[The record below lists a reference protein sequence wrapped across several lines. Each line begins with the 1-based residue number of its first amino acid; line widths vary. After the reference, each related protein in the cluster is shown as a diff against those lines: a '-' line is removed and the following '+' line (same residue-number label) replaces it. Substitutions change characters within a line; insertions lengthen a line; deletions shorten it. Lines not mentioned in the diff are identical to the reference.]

1 MDFQLY
7 SLGAALVFHEIFFPE
22 SSTAMALILAMGT
35 YGAGYVARIVGA
47 FIFGKMGDRI
57 GRKKV
62 LFITITMM
70 GICTTLIGV
79 LPTYAQIGVF
89 APILLVTLRIIQGLG
104 AGAEISGAGTMLAEY
119 APKGK
124 RGIISSFVAMG
135 TNCGTL
141 SATAIWAFM
150 FFILS
155 KEELLAWGWRIPFLA
170 SVVVMVFAIW
180 LRMNLKESPVFE
192 KVNDSNQPTAKPAPA
207 GSMFQ
212 SKSFWLATGLRF
224 GQAGNS
230 GLIQTFLAGYLVQ
243 TLLFNKAIP
252 TDALMISSILGFMTI
267 PFLGWLSDKIG
278 RRIPYIIMNTSAIV
292 LAWPMLS
299 IIVDKS
305 YAPSTIMV
313 ALIVIHNCAV
323 LGLFALENTEHFSD
337 WGYYEVN
344 LIGGEQQIADLQ
356 QQDNLYTVAEMSA
369 DVWTARVVGV
379 VKKALHVQIDGL
391 ETVLAAMCEPQ
402 IAIVSLTITEKGY
415 FHSPATGQLMLDH
428 PMVAADV
435 QNPHQPKTA
444 TGVIVEALARRK
456 AAGLP
461 AFTVMSCDNMPE
473 NGHVMR
479 DVVTS
484 YAQAVDVKLAQWI
497 EDNVTFPSTMVD
509 RIVPA
514 VTEDTLAKIEQ
525 LTGVRD
531 PAGVACEP
539 FRQWVIEDN
548 FVAGRP
554 EWEKAGAELVSDVL
568 PYEEMKLR
576 MLNGSHS
583 FLAYLGYLAGY
594 QHINDCMEDEHYRY
608 AAYGL
613 MLQEQAPTLKVQGVD
628 LQDYANRLIARYSNP
643 ALRHRTWQIAMDGSQ
658 KLPQR
663 MLDSVRWHLA
673 HDSKFD
679 LLALGVAGWMRYV
692 GGVDEQGNPIEISDP
707 LLPVIQKAVQSSAE
721 GKARVQ
727 SLLAIKAIFGDDLP
741 DNSLFTA
748 RVTET
753 YLSLLA
759 HGAKA
764 TVAKYSVK

>member
-1 MDFQLY
+1 MKSILIEKPNQLSIIEREIPTPSAGEVRVKVKLAGICGSDSHIY
-7 SLGAALVFHEIFFPE
+7 RGHNPFAKYPRVIGHEFFGVIDAVGDGVESARVGERVAVDPVVSCGHCYPCSIGKPNVCTTLAVLGVHADGGFSEYAVVPAKNAWKIPEAVADQYAVMIEPFTIAANVTGHGQPTENDTVLV
-22 SSTAMALILAMGT
+22 
-35 YGAGYVARIVGA
+35 YGAGPIGLTIVQVLKGVYNVKNVIVADRIDERLEKAKESGADWAINNSQTPLGENNLAPRIVHLGFGA
-47 FIFGKMGDRI
+47 FHRAHQ
-57 GRKKV
+57 
-62 LFITITMM
+62 
-70 GICTTLIGV
+70 GV
-79 LPTYAQIGVF
+79 YAD
-89 APILLVTLRIIQGLG
+89 IL
-104 AGAEISGAGTMLAEY
+104 A
-119 APKGK
+119 
-124 RGIISSFVAMG
+124 
-135 TNCGTL
+135 
-141 SATAIWAFM
+141 
-150 FFILS
+150 
-155 KEELLAWGWRIPFLA
+155 
-170 SVVVMVFAIW
+170 
-180 LRMNLKESPVFE
+180 
-192 KVNDSNQPTAKPAPA
+192 
-207 GSMFQ
+207 
-212 SKSFWLATGLRF
+212 
-224 GQAGNS
+224 
-230 GLIQTFLAGYLVQ
+230 
-243 TLLFNKAIP
+243 
-252 TDALMISSILGFMTI
+252 
-267 PFLGWLSDKIG
+267 
-278 RRIPYIIMNTSAIV
+278 
-292 LAWPMLS
+292 
-299 IIVDKS
+299 
-305 YAPSTIMV
+305 
-313 ALIVIHNCAV
+313 
-323 LGLFALENTEHFSD
+323 TEHFSD

-369 DVWTARVVGV
+369 DAWTARVVGV

-428 PMVAADV
+428 PMVVADV

-444 TGVIVEALARRK
+444 TGMIVEALARRK

-484 YAQAVDVKLAQWI
+484 YAQAIDVKLAQWI

-539 FRQWVIEDN
+539 FRKWVIEDN

-594 QHINDCMEDEHYRY
+594 QHINDCMEDEHYRH
-608 AAYGL
+608 AAYAL

-628 LQDYANRLIARYSNP
+628 LQDYANRLIERYSNP

-721 GKARVQ
+721 GTARVQ

-741 DNSLFTA
+741 GNSLFTTK
-748 RVTET
+748 VTEA

>member
-1 MDFQLY
+1 MGNNLLSAKATLPVYDRNNLAPRIVH
-7 SLGAALVFHEIFFPE
+7 LGFGAFHR
-22 SSTAMALILAMGT
+22 AHQGVYADILA
-35 YGAGYVARIVGA
+35 
-47 FIFGKMGDRI
+47 
-57 GRKKV
+57 
-62 LFITITMM
+62 
-70 GICTTLIGV
+70 
-79 LPTYAQIGVF
+79 
-89 APILLVTLRIIQGLG
+89 
-104 AGAEISGAGTMLAEY
+104 
-119 APKGK
+119 
-124 RGIISSFVAMG
+124 
-135 TNCGTL
+135 
-141 SATAIWAFM
+141 
-150 FFILS
+150 
-155 KEELLAWGWRIPFLA
+155 
-170 SVVVMVFAIW
+170 
-180 LRMNLKESPVFE
+180 
-192 KVNDSNQPTAKPAPA
+192 
-207 GSMFQ
+207 
-212 SKSFWLATGLRF
+212 
-224 GQAGNS
+224 
-230 GLIQTFLAGYLVQ
+230 
-243 TLLFNKAIP
+243 
-252 TDALMISSILGFMTI
+252 
-267 PFLGWLSDKIG
+267 
-278 RRIPYIIMNTSAIV
+278 
-292 LAWPMLS
+292 
-299 IIVDKS
+299 
-305 YAPSTIMV
+305 
-313 ALIVIHNCAV
+313 
-323 LGLFALENTEHFSD
+323 TEHFSD

-369 DVWTARVVGV
+369 DAWTARVVGV

-484 YAQAVDVKLAQWI
+484 CAQAVDVKLAQWI

-594 QHINDCMEDEHYRY
+594 QHINDCMEDEHYRH
-608 AAYGL
+608 
-613 MLQEQAPTLKVQGVD
+613 D
-628 LQDYANRLIARYSNP
+628 SNP

-692 GGVDEQGNPIEISDP
+692 GGVDEQENPIEISDP

-748 RVTET
+748 KVTEA